1 MKCAAEPGSKSET
14 ALRLLAS
21 AAESEPAAAPVAE
34 LPREA
39 ESLKQLG

>member
-1 MKCAAEPGSKSET
+1 MKYTAEPGSKSET

-21 AAESEPAAAPVAE
+21 AAVPEPAAAPVAE
-34 LPREA
+34 LRREA